1 LITESEILPS
11 PGHEVV
17 RVRTRVEDCTSIF
30 CVDLNRVEDVNELP
44 PNVLQMVIVPSLS
57 NIRSGNAKWKIEDME
72 EYTEIVYQAQLE
84 PDFNIFPIVGSAILK
99 RKLRQEM
106 MTSLAMIECIA
117 KIQEEQD
124 WDLNYHVASDDDVA
138 ACAKCDPD
146 TDQCQP

>member
-1 LITESEILPS
+1 
-11 PGHEVV
+11 
-17 RVRTRVEDCTSIF
+17 
-30 CVDLNRVEDVNELP
+30 VDLNRVEDVNELP

-99 RKLRQEM
+99 EKLRQEM
-106 MTSLAMIECIA
+106 MTCMAMIECIA

-124 WDLNYHVASDDDVA
+124 WDLKRHVPSDDDFA
-138 ACAKCDPD
+138 ACAECDPD
-146 TDQCQP
+146 ADQCQP